1 VERAH
6 RGWPGEANNELQ
18 SEIDNRKPSAR
29 GGSEKAGHGPS
40 PRRASFG
47 RAVLAAG
54 LATTLLTSGAWAQR
68 KTFTPGD
75 LWLWRTISETR
86 ISPDGRWVVYT
97 ENWND
102 RAANA
107 VYQNLWLASADGR
120 ERHQLT
126 DGAWRDWSPRWS
138 ANSDAMAYIS
148 NRTGSAQIRIRRV
161 ESGQDSQLGQLAQ
174 GPLAL
179 TWSPAGDAL
188 AFTAPVVAR
197 PSAAWAPEA
206 ILRFLKPPPVHPQLF
221 VIPLSGADLS
231 GATTPGATTPGA
243 TAPGAAAR
251 QITTGDL
258 NWLGEPAWMP
268 NGQSILCEAASDP
281 DPEHPLEGGEIF
293 SVRPA
298 DGAMKQMTQHEGPDE
313 QPTPS
318 PDGSRIAWVSADAKA
333 QSYVVRNLY
342 VMNPDGSRIKLLTG
356 GFDRDVVKPQW
367 SSDSRTIY
375 FLAED
380 RGAAHVYLARLDGT
394 VHPVTKGQERLRDF
408 SLADN
413 GRAAAIRSSATEGG
427 DAISFAAD
435 LPGGVTTLAAPN
447 EHLLAERQI
456 AAMEEIHYDSGGH
469 TIQGWIVKP
478 AGFDPSVKYPL
489 LVDIQDNPRA
499 MYGYE
504 FQLRAQILAAAG
516 YALLLANPRGSPGYG
531 EEFGS
536 LLRTR
541 YPGDDADD
549 LLRGV
554 DYAVTRG
561 FIDAKHLAVSG
572 GLVAAWIIGHTDR
585 FSAAVLRDPIAD
597 WLIDIATRPDGLRR
611 AASWMG
617 AMPWDEPDQY
627 VKHSPVYFARNFQT
641 PTLVLGDG
649 PGADEMDFALR
660 ARKVDSALVRL
671 PAAGGLAVNV
681 LELEAELGWIG
692 RKR

>member
-1 VERAH
+1 
-6 RGWPGEANNELQ
+6 L
-18 SEIDNRKPSAR
+18 
-29 GGSEKAGHGPS
+29 
-40 PRRASFG
+40 G
-47 RAVLAAG
+47 RAILAAS

-120 ERHQLT
+120 ERRQLT

-148 NRTGSAQIRIRRV
+148 NRTGSAQIRIRRI

-179 TWSPAGDAL
+179 TWSPNGDAL
-188 AFTAPVVAR
+188 AFTAPVVAK

-206 ILRFLKPPPVHPQLF
+206 ILRFLKAPAGHPQLW
-221 VIPLSGADLS
+221 VIPVTGADLS

-243 TAPGAAAR
+243 TTHGATAPGATAR

-268 NGQSILCEAASDP
+268 NGQSILCEAAADP

-356 GFDRDVVKPQW
+356 GFDRDVARPQW

-380 RGAAHVYLARLDGT
+380 SGAAHVYLARLDGT
-394 VHPVTKGQERLRDF
+394 VHPVTKGHERLRDF

-447 EHLLAERQI
+447 EHLLAERHI

-478 AGFDPSVKYPL
+478 SGFDQSVKYPL
-489 LVDIQDNPRA
+489 LVDIQDTPRA

-597 WLIDIATRPDGLRR
+597 WLIDIATQPDGLRR

-641 PTLVLGDG
+641 PTLVVGDS
-649 PGADEMDFALR
+649 PAADEMDFALR

-671 PAAGGLAVNV
+671 PAAGGPAVNV
-681 LELEAELGWIG
+681 MELEAELGWIG

>member
-1 VERAH
+1 
-6 RGWPGEANNELQ
+6 L
-18 SEIDNRKPSAR
+18 
-29 GGSEKAGHGPS
+29 
-40 PRRASFG
+40 G
-47 RAVLAAG
+47 RAILAAI
-54 LATTLLTSGAWAQR
+54 LLVSAASAQR
-68 KTFTPGD
+68 KAFTPDD

-86 ISPDGRWVVYT
+86 ISPDGHWVVYA
-97 ENWND
+97 ESWNS

-107 VYQNLWLASADGR
+107 AYQNLWLASADGR
-120 ERHQLT
+120 QRRQLT
-126 DGAWRDWSPRWS
+126 DGAWRDSSPRWS
-138 ANSDAMAYIS
+138 AASDAIAYIS
-148 NRTGSAQIRIRRV
+148 GRTGSAQIRIIRV
-161 ESGQDSQLGQLAQ
+161 ESGHDSQLGQLAQ
-174 GPLAL
+174 APLAL
-179 TWSPAGDAL
+179 AWSSAGDAI
-188 AFTAPVVAR
+188 AFTALVSAKPA
-197 PSAAWAPEA
+197 AAWAPDA
-206 ILRFLKPPPVHPQLF
+206 ILPFLKPPPGHPQLW
-221 VIPLSGADLS
+221 VIPVAGQPLLGT
-231 GATTPGATTPGA
+231 TTPGATTPAA
-243 TAPGAAAR
+243 TTPAATSPGAAAR

-268 NGQSILCEAASDP
+268 DGQSILCEAAADP

-318 PDGSRIAWVSADAKA
+318 PDGSRIAWVSADAKP
-333 QSYVVRNLY
+333 QSYVVRHLY
-342 VMNPDGSRIKLLTG
+342 VMNPDGSRVKLLTG
-356 GFDRDVVKPQW
+356 GFDRDVARPQW

-380 RGAAHVYLARLDGT
+380 SGAAHVYLARLDGT
-394 VHPVTKGQERLRDF
+394 VHPVTRGQERLLDF

-447 EHLLAERQI
+447 EHLLAERHI
-456 AAMEEIHYDSGGH
+456 GAVEEIHYDSGGH
-469 TIQGWIVKP
+469 SIQGWIVKP
-478 AGFDPSVKYPL
+478 PGLDPSVKYPL

-516 YALLLANPRGSPGYG
+516 YVLLLANPRGAPGYG

-554 DYAVTRG
+554 DYLATRG
-561 FIDAKHLAVSG
+561 SIDAKHLAVSG
-572 GLVAAWIIGHTDR
+572 GLVAAWIIGHTGR

-597 WLIDIATRPDGLRR
+597 WLIDIATQPDGLRR
-611 AASWMG
+611 AASLMG

-641 PTLVLGDG
+641 PTLVLGDS
-649 PGADEMDFALR
+649 PAADEMDFALR

-671 PAAGGLAVNV
+671 PVAGGPALNI
-681 LELEAELGWIG
+681 LELEAELAWLG

>member
-1 VERAH
+1 
-6 RGWPGEANNELQ
+6 L
-18 SEIDNRKPSAR
+18 
-29 GGSEKAGHGPS
+29 
-40 PRRASFG
+40 G
-47 RAVLAAG
+47 RAILAAI
-54 LATTLLTSGAWAQR
+54 LLIPAALAQR
-68 KTFTPGD
+68 KAFTPGD
-75 LWLWRTISETR
+75 LWLWRTIFETR
-86 ISPDGRWVVYT
+86 ISPDGHWVVYV
-97 ENWND
+97 EGWNH

-107 VYQNLWLASADGR
+107 AYQNLWLASADGR
-120 ERHQLT
+120 QRRQLT
-126 DGAWRDWSPRWS
+126 DGEWRDSSPRWS
-138 ANSDAMAYIS
+138 AGSDAIAYIS
-148 NRTGSAQIRIRRV
+148 NRTGSAQIRIIRV
-161 ESGQDSQLGQLAQ
+161 ESGQDFQLGQLAQ

-179 TWSPAGDAL
+179 AWSSAGDAI
-188 AFTAPVVAR
+188 AFTAPTMAK
-197 PSAAWAPEA
+197 PSATWAPDA
-206 ILRFLKPPPVHPQLF
+206 ILRFLKPPPEHPQLF
-221 VIPLSGADLS
+221 VIPVIGAALS
-231 GATTPGATTPGA
+231 GATAS
-243 TAPGAAAR
+243 GAALPAATAR

-268 NGQSILCEAASDP
+268 NGQSILCEAAADP

-293 SVRPA
+293 SVRPS

-318 PDGSRIAWVSADAKA
+318 PDGSRIAWVSADAKP
-333 QSYVVRNLY
+333 QSYVVRHLY
-342 VMNPDGSRIKLLTG
+342 VMNPDGSRVKLLTG
-356 GFDRDVVKPQW
+356 GFDRDVARPQW

-375 FLAED
+375 FLAGD
-380 RGAAHVYLARLDGT
+380 SGAAHVYLARLDGT

-435 LPGGVTTLAAPN
+435 LPGGVTALAAPN
-447 EHLLAERQI
+447 DHLLAERQI
-456 AAMEEIHYDSGGH
+456 GAVEEIHYDSGGH
-469 TIQGWIVKP
+469 TVQGWIIKP
-478 AGFDPSVKYPL
+478 PGFDPSVKYPL

-504 FQLRAQILAAAG
+504 FQLRAQILASAG

-531 EEFGS
+531 EQFGS

-554 DYAVTRG
+554 DYAVTKG

-597 WLIDIATRPDGLRR
+597 WLIDIATQPDGLRR

-617 AMPWDEPDQY
+617 AMPWDDPDQY

-641 PTLVLGDG
+641 PTLVLGDS
-649 PGADEMDFALR
+649 PAADEMDFALR

-671 PAAGGLAVNV
+671 PVAGGPAVNV
-681 LELEAELGWIG
+681 LELEAELAWIG

>member
-1 VERAH
+1 
-6 RGWPGEANNELQ
+6 L
-18 SEIDNRKPSAR
+18 
-29 GGSEKAGHGPS
+29 
-40 PRRASFG
+40 G
-47 RAVLAAG
+47 RTILAAI
-54 LATTLLTSGAWAQR
+54 LLIPVALAQR
-68 KTFTPGD
+68 KAFTPGD

-86 ISPDGRWVVYT
+86 ISPDGHWVVYA
-97 ENWND
+97 ESWND
-102 RAANA
+102 HAANA
-107 VYQNLWLASADGR
+107 VYSNLWLASADGR
-120 ERHQLT
+120 QRRQLT

-138 ANSDAMAYIS
+138 AGSDAIAYIS
-148 NRTGSAQIRIRRV
+148 NRSGSAQIRIRRV
-161 ESGQDSQLGQLAQ
+161 ESAQDSQLGQLAQ

-179 TWSPAGDAL
+179 AWSFSGDAL
-188 AFTAPVVAR
+188 AFTAPVSAK
-197 PSAAWAPEA
+197 PAAAWVPEA
-206 ILRFLKPPPVHPQLF
+206 ILRFVKPPPGHPQLF
-221 VIPLSGADLS
+221 VISIS
-231 GATTPGATTPGA
+231 
-243 TAPGAAAR
+243 GAAAR

-268 NGQSILCEAASDP
+268 NDQSILCEAAADP

-318 PDGSRIAWVSADAKA
+318 PDGSRIAWVSADAKQ
-333 QSYVVRNLY
+333 QSYVVRHLY
-342 VMNPDGSRIKLLTG
+342 VMNPDGSRVKLLTG
-356 GFDRDVVKPQW
+356 GFDRDVARPQW

-380 RGAAHVYLARLDGT
+380 SGAAHLYLARLDGT

-435 LPGGVTTLAAPN
+435 LPGGVATLAAPN
-447 EHLLAERQI
+447 DHLLADRHI
-456 AAMEEIHYDSGGH
+456 GPAEEIHYDSGGH
-469 TIQGWIVKP
+469 PIQGWIVKP
-478 AGFDPSVKYPL
+478 PGFDPSIKYPL

-516 YALLLANPRGSPGYG
+516 YVVLLTNPRGTPGYG

-554 DYAVTRG
+554 DCAAVKAITDTKR
-561 FIDAKHLAVSG
+561 LAVSG

-597 WLIDIATRPDGLRR
+597 WLIDVATQPDGLRR

-641 PTLVLGDG
+641 PTLVLGDT
-649 PGADEMDFALR
+649 PAADEMDFALR
-660 ARKVDSALVRL
+660 TRKVDSALVRL
-671 PAAGGLAVNV
+671 PVGGGPAVNV
-681 LELEAELGWIG
+681 MELEAELAWIG

>member
-1 VERAH
+1 MIVAILLI
-6 RGWPGEANNELQ
+6 PGAL
-18 SEIDNRKPSAR
+18 
-29 GGSEKAGHGPS
+29 
-40 PRRASFG
+40 
-47 RAVLAAG
+47 
-54 LATTLLTSGAWAQR
+54 AQR
-68 KTFTPGD
+68 KGFAPGD

-86 ISPDGRWVVYT
+86 ISPDGHWVVYA
-97 ENWND
+97 ESWND

-107 VYQNLWLASADGR
+107 AYQNLWLASADGR
-120 ERHQLT
+120 QRRQLT
-126 DGAWRDWSPRWS
+126 DGGWRDWSPRWS
-138 ANSDAMAYIS
+138 GGSDAIAYIS

-179 TWSPAGDAL
+179 AWSSAGDAL
-188 AFTAPVVAR
+188 AFTAPVAAKL
-197 PSAAWAPEA
+197 SAAWAPEA
-206 ILRFLKPPPVHPQLF
+206 ILRFLRAPLGHPQLW
-221 VIPLSGADLS
+221 VAPVSGGTGS
-231 GATTPGATTPGA
+231 GATATGGT
-243 TAPGAAAR
+243 AR

-268 NGQSILCEAASDP
+268 DGQSILCEAAADP

-298 DGAMKQMTQHEGPDE
+298 DGAMKQMTQHAGPDE

-318 PDGSRIAWVSADAKA
+318 PDGSRIAWVSADAKP
-333 QSYVVRNLY
+333 QSYVVRHLY
-342 VMNPDGSRIKLLTG
+342 VMNPDGSRVKLLTG
-356 GFDRDVVKPQW
+356 GFDRDVARPQW

-380 RGAAHVYLARLDGT
+380 SGAAHVYLARLDGT
-394 VHPVTKGQERLRDF
+394 VRAVTKGQERLRDF

-435 LPGGVTTLAAPN
+435 LPGGVTTLVAPN
-447 EHLLAERQI
+447 DHLLAERYI
-456 AAMEEIHYDSGGH
+456 AAAEEIHYDSGGH

-478 AGFDPSVKYPL
+478 PGFDASVKYPL

-499 MYGYE
+499 MYGCE

-531 EEFGS
+531 EEFGN

-554 DYAVTRG
+554 DYAVARG

-585 FSAAVLRDPIAD
+585 FTAAVLRDPIAD
-597 WLIDIATRPDGLRR
+597 WLIEVATQPDGLRR

-627 VKHSPVYFARNFQT
+627 VKHSPIYFARNFQT
-641 PTLVLGDG
+641 PTLVLGDS
-649 PGADEMDFALR
+649 PAADEMDFALR

-671 PAAGGLAVNV
+671 PVAGGPAVNV
-681 LELEAELGWIG
+681 LELEAELAWIG

>member
-1 VERAH
+1 M
-6 RGWPGEANNELQ
+6 GP
-18 SEIDNRKPSAR
+18 P
-29 GGSEKAGHGPS
+29 HG
-40 PRRASFG
+40 ASLG
-47 RAVLAAG
+47 RAIFAVI
-54 LATTLLTSGAWAQR
+54 LLIPIAVAQR
-68 KTFTPGD
+68 KAFAPED

-86 ISPDGRWVVYT
+86 ISPDGRWVAYA
-97 ENWND
+97 ESWND
-102 RAANA
+102 RAANT
-107 VYQNLWLASADGR
+107 VYSNLWLASADGR
-120 ERHQLT
+120 QRRQLT

-138 ANSDAMAYIS
+138 AGSDAIAYIS
-148 NRTGSAQIRIRRV
+148 KRTGSAQIRIRRV
-161 ESGQDSQLGQLAQ
+161 EAAQDSQLGQLAQ

-179 TWSPAGDAL
+179 AWSFAGDAI
-188 AFTAPVVAR
+188 AFTATVSPK

-206 ILRFLKPPPVHPQLF
+206 ILRFINPRPGHPQIF
-221 VIPLSGADLS
+221 VIPVTGASGS
-231 GATTPGATTPGA
+231 T
-243 TAPGAAAR
+243 AR

-268 NGQSILCEAASDP
+268 NDQSILCAAAADP

-318 PDGSRIAWVSADAKA
+318 PDGSRIAWVSADAKP
-333 QSYVVRNLY
+333 QSYVVRHLY
-342 VMNPDGSRIKLLTG
+342 VMNPDGSRVKLLTG
-356 GFDRDVVKPQW
+356 GFDRDVMRPQW

-380 RGAAHVYLARLDGT
+380 SGAAHVYLARLDGT

-447 EHLLAERQI
+447 DHLLADRHI
-456 AAMEEIHYDSGGH
+456 GAAEEIHYDSGGH
-469 TIQGWIVKP
+469 AIQGWIVKP
-478 AGFDPSVKYPL
+478 PGFDPSIKYPL

-516 YALLLANPRGSPGYG
+516 YVLLLTNPRGTPGYG

-554 DYAVTRG
+554 DYAAARG

-572 GLVAAWIIGHTDR
+572 GVVAAWIIGHTDR

-597 WLIDIATRPDGLRR
+597 WLIDIATQPDGLRR

-649 PGADEMDFALR
+649 PAADEMDFALR
-660 ARKVDSALVRL
+660 MRKVDSALVRL
-671 PAAGGLAVNV
+671 PVTGGPAVNV
-681 LELEAELGWIG
+681 MELEAELAWIG

>member
-1 VERAH
+1 MGDGQMWRA
-6 RGWPGEANNELQ
+6 GGQDWWAGPVKPM
-18 SEIDNRKPSAR
+18 SFNRRLTPESRALGTAR
-29 GGSEKAGHGPS
+29 DEAGHGRA
-40 PRRASFG
+40 PRRASLG
-47 RAVLAAG
+47 GAII
-54 LATTLLTSGAWAQR
+54 ATILLIPGALAQR
-68 KTFTPGD
+68 KAFTPGD

-86 ISPDGRWVVYT
+86 ISPDGHWVVYA
-97 ENWND
+97 ESWND

-107 VYQNLWLASADGR
+107 AYQNLWLASADGR
-120 ERHQLT
+120 QRRQLT
-126 DGAWRDWSPRWS
+126 DGGWRDWSPRWS
-138 ANSDAMAYIS
+138 AGSDAIAYIS
-148 NRTGSAQIRIRRV
+148 NRTGSAQIRVRRL
-161 ESGQDSQLGQLAQ
+161 ESGQDSQLGQLTQ

-179 TWSPAGDAL
+179 AWSFAGDAI
-188 AFTAPVVAR
+188 AFTAPV
-197 PSAAWAPEA
+197 SAKPTTAWAPEA
-206 ILRFLKPPPVHPQLF
+206 ILRFLTAPPGHPQLF
-221 VIPLSGADLS
+221 VIPVTGGGLSGSTAS
-231 GATTPGATTPGA
+231 GAASGST
-243 TAPGAAAR
+243 AR

-268 NGQSILCEAASDP
+268 GGQSILCEAAADP

-298 DGAMKQMTQHEGPDE
+298 DGAMKQMTQHAGPDE

-318 PDGSRIAWVSADAKA
+318 PDGSRIAWVSADAKP
-333 QSYVVRNLY
+333 QSYVVRHLY
-342 VMNPDGSRIKLLTG
+342 VMNPDGSRVKLLTG
-356 GFDRDVVKPQW
+356 GFDRDVVRPQW
-367 SSDSRTIY
+367 SSDSRTVY

-380 RGAAHVYLARLDGT
+380 SGAAHVYLARLDGT

-447 EHLLAERQI
+447 DHLLADRHI
-456 AAMEEIHYDSGGH
+456 AAAEEIHYDSGGH

-478 AGFDPSVKYPL
+478 PGFDPSVRYPL

-516 YALLLANPRGSPGYG
+516 NAVLLANPRGSPGYG
-531 EEFGS
+531 EQFGS

-554 DYAVTRG
+554 DYAAARG

-597 WLIDIATRPDGLRR
+597 WLIDVATQPDGLRR
-611 AASWMG
+611 AAAWMG

-641 PTLVLGDG
+641 PTLVIGDSAA
-649 PGADEMDFALR
+649 ADEIDFALR
-660 ARKVDSALVRL
+660 TRKVDSALVRL
-671 PAAGGLAVNV
+671 PVAGGPAVNV
-681 LELEAELGWIG
+681 MELEAELAWIG

>member
-1 VERAH
+1 
-6 RGWPGEANNELQ
+6 L
-18 SEIDNRKPSAR
+18 
-29 GGSEKAGHGPS
+29 
-40 PRRASFG
+40 G
-47 RAVLAAG
+47 RAILAAI
-54 LATTLLTSGAWAQR
+54 LLVPVALAQR
-68 KTFTPGD
+68 KAFTPGD

-86 ISPDGRWVVYT
+86 ISPDGHWVVYA
-97 ENWND
+97 ESWND

-107 VYQNLWLASADGR
+107 VYSNLWLASADGR
-120 ERHQLT
+120 QRRQLT

-138 ANSDAMAYIS
+138 AGADAIAYIS
-148 NRTGSAQIRIRRV
+148 NRSGSAQIRIRRV
-161 ESGQDSQLGQLAQ
+161 ESAQDSQLGQLAQ

-179 TWSPAGDAL
+179 AWSFVGDAI
-188 AFTAPVVAR
+188 AFTAPVS
-197 PSAAWAPEA
+197 PKPPAAWAPEA
-206 ILRFLKPPPVHPQLF
+206 ILRFLKPPAGHPQLF
-221 VIPLSGADLS
+221 VISVS
-231 GATTPGATTPGA
+231 
-243 TAPGAAAR
+243 GAAAR

-268 NGQSILCEAASDP
+268 NDQSILCEAAADP
-281 DPEHPLEGGEIF
+281 DPEHPLESGEIF

-298 DGAMKQMTQHEGPDE
+298 DGAMKQMTQHEGTDE

-318 PDGSRIAWVSADAKA
+318 PDGSRIAWVSADAKQ
-333 QSYVVRNLY
+333 QSYVVRHLY
-342 VMNPDGSRIKLLTG
+342 VMNPDGSRVKLLTG
-356 GFDRDVVKPQW
+356 GFDRDVARPQW

-380 RGAAHVYLARLDGT
+380 SGAAHVYLARLDGT

-435 LPGGVTTLAAPN
+435 LPGGVTTLASPN
-447 EHLLAERQI
+447 DHFLADRHI
-456 AAMEEIHYDSGGH
+456 GAAEEIHYDSGGH
-469 TIQGWIVKP
+469 AIQGWIVKP
-478 AGFDPSVKYPL
+478 PGFDPSIKYPL

-516 YALLLANPRGSPGYG
+516 YVLLLINPRGTPGYG

-554 DYAVTRG
+554 DYPAVKGVTDTKR
-561 FIDAKHLAVSG
+561 LAVSG

-597 WLIDIATRPDGLRR
+597 WLIDVATQPDGLRR
-611 AASWMG
+611 AAAWMG

-641 PTLVLGDG
+641 PTLVLGDT
-649 PGADEMDFALR
+649 PAADEMDFALR
-660 ARKVDSALVRL
+660 TRKVDSALVRL
-671 PAAGGLAVNV
+671 PVAGGPAVNV
-681 LELEAELGWIG
+681 MDLEAELAWIG